1 MKIKIKRSLKE
12 RYGLSPT
19 SDLTVSKLFDD
30 TGLSSNSQLQTAAQQ
45 IESIFNKDLVFYDLE
60 TTGLRRSDKGSE
72 GEENFDPSDSIHQ
85 IACLRYSLGGNMDT
99 LDPEKPKDGYV
110 AKCEIT
116 KEQIQKTV
124 TIKEKRAYILSQTLK
139 GEYSQFKKFIDSN
152 SNQFNYN
159 PRNSDDVATIQALF
173 FHIFI
178 NYTIKNK
185 KEGTLAT
192 KKTRNNEMVEKILEY
207 AEKILD
213 NGGSERI
220 EKILDNPDP
229 SKEDLLYF
237 FKNIF
242 DDSGVQANLG
252 DHFKEKGND
261 TPSKFIDRYKATTG
275 ITVDENKIFTN
286 YDSFPLK
293 KYQTREYYPA
303 QNVNSE
309 KDALQGMMS
318 YFDSL
323 GHAAEGDTP
332 TDGDYILVGQNINSF
347 DNPFVLNRCKA
358 LGITNVHT
366 FQNSRVYDTRFLF
379 QTMIKYFKN
388 LVYFYSLGGGKMSAV
403 RKKMFDDQKEKISNQ
418 MEKLEAAS
426 KKATE
431 RFHTW
436 LTENGYGSKK
446 ALNKQQ
452 KVGLE
457 ADKGKEALDEYVKIN
472 KAHTYLKRQIKSYKI
487 YPEHVEL
494 FQSLVSKSKETL
506 KSTIGEVEEILTN
519 LTMGGKP
526 KGKLSTLMKAFIKE
540 QPKQTH
546 TADDDCEKLAMV
558 LIPSLKMFYKIYEK
572 TKSFVLEVDKIKT
585 VQKYRT
591 ARWSKST
598 TDYYDPDDEKWKK
611 IGKGYAT
618 QSQRTST
625 SLDFESDDKVRLKK
639 KAAKKIYDDV
649 AFKDKIV
656 DIHKDQGEKKI
667 INMFYNE
674 IGKKA
679 EVDELIKLLDMT
691 TDESL
696 EWYQAKILSPSS
708 KTGNFSWGEGDM
720 LSIDENKSKNKIK
733 IKILRENK
741 AHKNNKKFKKII
753 IKRR

>member
-1 MKIKIKRSLKE
+1 LKIKIKRSLKE

-19 SDLTVSKLFDD
+19 GDLTVSKLFDD
-30 TGLSSNSQLQTAAQQ
+30 TGLSSNNQLQTTAQQ

-60 TTGLRRSDKGSE
+60 TTGLRRSDRGSE

-124 TIKEKRAYILSQTLK
+124 TIKKKRALILAQTAK
-139 GEYSQFKKFIDSN
+139 GEYLQFKKFINRD
-152 SNQFNYN
+152 NQFNYN
-159 PRNSDDVATIQALF
+159 PSNSDDVATIQALF

-185 KEGTLAT
+185 KDGTLR
-192 KKTRNNEMVEKILEY
+192 KKTRNDEMVKKILEY
-207 AEKILD
+207 AKGMLDDGGLQRIEEILD
-213 NGGSERI
+213 N
-220 EKILDNPDP
+220 LDP
-229 SKEDLLYF
+229 SREDLLYF

-252 DHFKEKGND
+252 DHFKEKNND

-286 YDSFPLK
+286 YDSFPLE
-293 KYQTREYYPA
+293 KYKTEEYYPA
-303 QNVNSE
+303 QDINSE
-309 KDALQGMMS
+309 KDALQGMMN

-323 GHAAEGDTP
+323 GHAAEDDIP

-388 LVYFYSLGGGKMSAV
+388 LVYFYSLGGGKMTPV
-403 RKKMFDDQKEKISNQ
+403 RKKMFDDQKERISNQ
-418 MEKLEAAS
+418 MEKLKAAS

-436 LTENGYGSKK
+436 LTDNGYRQKK

-452 KVGLE
+452 KIALK
-457 ADKGKEALDEYVKIN
+457 ADKGEDALEEYIKIK
-472 KAHTYLKRQIKSYKI
+472 KAHTYLKQQIKSYTI
-487 YPEHVEL
+487 YPEQIEK
-494 FQSLVSKSKETL
+494 FQSLVSTSKETL
-506 KSTIGEVEEILTN
+506 RYTIRDVEEILVN

-558 LIPSLKMFYKIYEK
+558 LIPSLRMFYKIYEK
-572 TKSFVLEVDKIKT
+572 TKDFVLEVDKIET
-585 VQKYRT
+585 VQRYRT
-591 ARWSKST
+591 AHWSKST

-625 SLDFESDDKVRLKK
+625 SLDFESDDKVRLRK

-649 AFKDKIV
+649 AFKDEIV
-656 DIHKDQGEKKI
+656 DIHKSQGEKKI

-679 EVDELIKLLDMT
+679 KVDELIKLLDMT
-691 TDESL
+691 TDESIK
-696 EWYQAKILSPSS
+696 WYQTKILNPSS
-708 KTGNFSWGEGDM
+708 KTGNFSWGEGDI

-733 IKILRENK
+733 IKVLRENK
-741 AHKNNKKFKKII
+741 APKNNKKFKKII